1 MVEIEAEVC
10 TRQFPSPGQTVA
22 FYLSDNKKMNLTNPY
37 WSDPPMF
44 QPHKGARRF
53 ENNYG
58 FFFKL
63 PVDDIQ
69 TAGYYFGENP
79 GYGRRELV
87 MRSDPEYFLPQ
98 NIVPASGGL
107 VKYDVKDPIYKFRR
121 SDHTKKF

>member
-1 MVEIEAEVC
+1 
-10 TRQFPSPGQTVA
+10 
-22 FYLSDNKKMNLTNPY
+22 MNLTNPY

-107 VKYDVKDPIYKFRR
+107 VKYDVKDAIYKFRR
-121 SDHTKKF
+121 SDHTKIF